1 MVGNDGVRRQNIL
14 FQAGFCRESK
24 DGTKMRG
31 GEPGGGC
38 TEEESLA
45 SWDFVKREKQ
55 EDATLTESKVTIT
68 PFS

>member
-1 MVGNDGVRRQNIL
+1 
-14 FQAGFCRESK
+14 
-24 DGTKMRG
+24 MRG